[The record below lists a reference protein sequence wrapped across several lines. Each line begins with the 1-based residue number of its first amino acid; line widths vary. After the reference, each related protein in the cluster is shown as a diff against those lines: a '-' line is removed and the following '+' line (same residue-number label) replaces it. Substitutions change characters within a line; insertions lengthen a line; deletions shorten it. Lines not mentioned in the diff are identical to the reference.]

1 MEAKGKFL
9 KKIRNK
15 KKMCAA
21 IIVIVL
27 VVGAGIFFVS
37 GKVRRGK
44 AAESATTVQ
53 STVVQKGTISNTI
66 DASGNLEAAESVN
79 VTIPTGVTVEEI
91 LVESGDQVTEG
102 QELAKLNKTSIISA
116 LVDVQNSLE
125 SIEDQLDDSSLSDLE
140 EEELEGQKSELK
152 KVKKE
157 LKALK
162 KNPVLTATEEG
173 IIGSINV
180 SATTQA
186 SSGSGSGSTGESS
199 TTGESSSTGVSKTST
214 GSSSKSRVSVSQ
226 LTADKTTENSIKVI
240 SDFSK
245 LSVETPVT
253 GGTPQN
259 SITETDT
266 YSGTISWNYS
276 GKTFQ
281 SGTSYK
287 ATIVLTAKKG
297 YTFTEKNLP
306 DMGETSYTWDIDGS
320 GEENTLKLVIKYDK
334 TQEDSSDSNSN
345 KNENAAGSGTT
356 GSNNGGSDGSKEA
369 TGSTTG
375 GQSGVASSGNS
386 SGTVSGGASSGS
398 TGSVSSTT
406 GSTSSDQG
414 TSSSSDISS
423 SYESVAFT
431 IAKQDNAM
439 LVVNVDELDILSVEE
454 GQTASITLDALEDET
469 FEGTVTRVAQTA
481 SSGNGSTKYEVEIT
495 VPMDDNMR
503 IGMSASATI
512 QVSEAEDTL
521 TIPMTAL
528 QQRGD
533 ETFVYTT
540 EEDGTL
546 SGEVTVETGLSDGT
560 NVEITSGLEE
570 GDTVYYTRTSG
581 GESDSSDM
589 QNDFMQG
596 MGGMNGN
603 DGGFGGDGNMP
614 SGGSDGNGPGGDAP
628 GGNSGG
634 GPGNSGE

>member
-1 MEAKGKFL
+1 
-9 KKIRNK
+9 
-15 KKMCAA
+15 
-21 IIVIVL
+21 
-27 VVGAGIFFVS
+27 
-37 GKVRRGK
+37 
-44 AAESATTVQ
+44 
-53 STVVQKGTISNTI
+53 
-66 DASGNLEAAESVN
+66 
-79 VTIPTGVTVEEI
+79 
-91 LVESGDQVTEG
+91 
-102 QELAKLNKTSIISA
+102 
-116 LVDVQNSLE
+116 
-125 SIEDQLDDSSLSDLE
+125 
-140 EEELEGQKSELK
+140 
-152 KVKKE
+152 
-157 LKALK
+157 
-162 KNPVLTATEEG
+162 
-173 IIGSINV
+173 
-180 SATTQA
+180 
-186 SSGSGSGSTGESS
+186 
-199 TTGESSSTGVSKTST
+199 
-214 GSSSKSRVSVSQ
+214 
-226 LTADKTTENSIKVI
+226 
-240 SDFSK
+240 
-245 LSVETPVT
+245 
-253 GGTPQN
+253 
-259 SITETDT
+259 
-266 YSGTISWNYS
+266 
-276 GKTFQ
+276 
-281 SGTSYK
+281 
-287 ATIVLTAKKG
+287 
-297 YTFTEKNLP
+297 
-306 DMGETSYTWDIDGS
+306 MGETSYTWDIDGT